1 MERLFRIGLGLG
13 LGLMCAYLICAL
25 FTLEVHPTKWETGIK
40 AFGTFIVIMFT
51 WGFADKE

>member
-1 MERLFRIGLGLG
+1 MERLFRIVLGLG

-40 AFGTFIVIMFT
+40 AFGTFIILLTTSV
-51 WGFADKE
+51 FADKE

>member
-13 LGLMCAYLICAL
+13 LGVMFAYLICAL

-51 WGFADKE
+51 LGFADKE